1 MRSGMSMVPSDYR
14 IPQVVPSAD
23 RMALLQQQQNPHSD
37 YGVHGMSLSNSA
49 GGSQHGS
56 SEYGGIIGPM
66 GDRYGRISILI

>member
-23 RMALLQQQQNPHSD
+23 RMTLLHQQNSHSD
-37 YGVHGMSLSNSA
+37 YGGHGMSLPNSA

-66 GDRYGRISILI
+66 GDRYGRILVLI